1 MNQIHVTIPPPKQKS
16 DLISCM
22 SIFTPAYQQCL
33 DDNPTGM
40 GSLNAFEHCDIAVDG
55 PRVTRPN
62 VPLGQGTFPVFGPG
76 YGLPII
82 YASPGPA
89 PQAGISQPT
98 DRRDQPPNQEGVHVN
113 GEGQLVILGPG
124 AAPNTTRVMKG
135 KITYTVPT
143 DMLDLIRMRPFT
155 KGEVPTSS
163 GRGPGTPA
171 YVPVII
177 DQEEPM
183 SLIDAVVD
191 LGTAYFASQQPA
203 YNPTMGLAAPGGT
216 VVVGGALPAQTPSY
230 ESICPTGS
238 GNKGM
243 IWDPNANCGAGKWI
257 KRRKRRR
264 QRLATASDI
273 KDIGALKSVLGPKAL
288 GAWIA
293 TH

>member
-1 MNQIHVTIPPPKQKS
+1 MSWDTARYIMCLEENPSGRGPLSAQSYCDAQAWLNQSPP
-16 DLISCM
+16 
-22 SIFTPAYQQCL
+22 T
-33 DDNPTGM
+33 
-40 GSLNAFEHCDIAVDG
+40 
-55 PRVTRPN
+55 RVPM
-62 VPLGQGTFPVFGPG
+62 GQGTFPVQLSWPS
-76 YGLPII
+76 LPPMG
-82 YASPGPA
+82 PGPA
-89 PQAGISQPT
+89 GPPQIGISEQV
-98 DRRDQPPNQEGVHVN
+98 DRRDQPPDQAVLPVN
-113 GEGQLVILGPG
+113 GEGQLVILGAG

-155 KGEVPTSS
+155 KGEVPTSG

-171 YVPVII
+171 YVPVVI
-177 DQEEPM
+177 DQDEPM
-183 SLIDAVVD
+183 SIIDAVVD
-191 LGTAYFASQQPA
+191 LGTAYFASQNQPQYA
-203 YNPTMGLAAPGGT
+203 PMPLAAPGGS
-216 VVVGGALPAQTPSY
+216 VVVGGTGPAQQPSY

-243 IWDPNANCGAGKWI
+243 IWDPNANCGSGKWI